1 MQKITPFLWFN
12 NNAEEAMNFYV
23 SIFKNSRI
31 VSLKR
36 YPEGP
41 LEGPMKGMEG
51 KVLTAVFELE
61 GQRFMA
67 LDGGPFFKPSGAVS
81 FYVECETQEEVD
93 DYWEKLTAGGNP
105 KAQQCGW
112 LQDKYGFSW
121 QIIPAALPKR
131 SRSRQGQSRHAGD
144 ASDEEDRYRRS
155 DAGIGGAAGLAAGD
169 GSAPLPFP
177 RGLFFPASVGPHEP
191 LAVFGEFDRNLA
203 HARHERGVR
212 NSHEKSVQR
221 IRVVL
226 DHQLIA

>member
-23 SIFKNSRI
+23 SIFKNSWI

-121 QIIPAALPKR
+121 QIIPAALPKLLN
-131 SRSRQGQSRHAGD
+131 D
-144 ASDEEDRYRRS
+144 PDRAKANRVMQAMLQMKKI
-155 DAGIGGAAGLAAGD
+155 DIGGLMRA
-169 GSAPLPFP
+169 
-177 RGLFFPASVGPHEP
+177 
-191 LAVFGEFDRNLA
+191 
-203 HARHERGVR
+203 
-212 NSHEKSVQR
+212 
-221 IRVVL
+221 
-226 DHQLIA
+226 